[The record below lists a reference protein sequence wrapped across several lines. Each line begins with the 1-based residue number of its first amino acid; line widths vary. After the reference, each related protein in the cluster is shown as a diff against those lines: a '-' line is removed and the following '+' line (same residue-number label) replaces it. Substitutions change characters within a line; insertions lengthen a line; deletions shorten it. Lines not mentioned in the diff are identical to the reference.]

1 MSSHLT
7 RLVFRSIIAD
17 QPLTYRGCRLR
28 AARPHIV
35 ARRTRG
41 IPHVQRRTFMDLFK
55 QRRKAKPME
64 MPAGLLVMSEVS
76 HSLDTGVRP
85 PQPKAVTEALK
96 TFFTQRKGAFEQF
109 HVTKALISFQYL
121 LDNPREDG
129 QPWLSAQELLA
140 DIYGPLLHIAHRP
153 ESDMDTHIK
162 FGKLLLDECSRQLD
176 GSPADE
182 SKVPQPAHDLFLKR
196 IQLLSAFGG
205 AVEARDLAARASESH
220 SDLSVEQL
228 QVQRD
233 VWGMVLNGLSQEEG
247 VEEMRKATDLIQS
260 LSIPVTAKMQHS
272 LVTFFCGRK
281 ELQDAKFW
289 YDYPLVNGF
298 GKKGGKPTPRTYA
311 VLLKA
316 CAMSGDLS
324 FGHEL
329 VASLL
334 KTEMPEKGAWDAVF
348 LWSAAIGK
356 GVDEVDRMM
365 NVMIRRNDEARQK
378 NPAIELIRPD
388 IETLNALVELAISR
402 QDPYSAERYIALGE
416 KRGIIPDEKTYA
428 MQIQYRVSVKDLD
441 GARAAYYNLQ
451 GEFSGAEQSVKA
463 VNSLIRALCEN
474 QQHHFD
480 EMMVMVDD
488 LHERKAH
495 FAPQT
500 IAALCVLHLRRGE
513 AHDAIDLLQVHAHQ
527 YSPEQRAHIQKG
539 LLSFTLDPGTSTAEA
554 WESYQVM
561 RRVFSETPREDRLKV
576 MDEFFSRKRSDMACH
591 VFFHMRNHVTPELCA
606 NRDVYVAAFAGFAR
620 CADAESLELAHNQ
633 LKLDFSVDLD
643 TRLRNALMLA
653 YGSTDQSTKALR
665 FWREICESKEGPSYN
680 SIAIAFRACE
690 SMHHGYGHA
699 RSIWKRLKEQ
709 DVEIDKTIWKA
720 YMCAMASNFQHDEA
734 QAMIETVE
742 EEYGFPLDLDI
753 LGNWF
758 NCTLTSER
766 QRIVEAWIKER
777 YPDIWDQLEALGHW
791 VTMDG
796 FGYRQYYINR
806 NLDP

>member
-1 MSSHLT
+1 
-7 RLVFRSIIAD
+7 
-17 QPLTYRGCRLR
+17 
-28 AARPHIV
+28 
-35 ARRTRG
+35 
-41 IPHVQRRTFMDLFK
+41 
-55 QRRKAKPME
+55 ME
-64 MPAGLLVMSEVS
+64 MPAGLLVLSEVS
-76 HSLDTGVRP
+76 HNLDTGVRP
-85 PQPKAVTEALK
+85 PEPKAVAEALK

-109 HVTKALISFQYL
+109 HVTRALVSFQYL

-129 QPWLSAQELLA
+129 RPWLSVEELLT
-140 DIYGPLLHIAHRP
+140 DIYGPLLRVAHRP
-153 ESDMDTHIK
+153 ESDTAVHIK
-162 FGKLLLDECSRQLD
+162 FGKLLLDECTRQLD
-176 GSPADE
+176 EAPTDE
-182 SKVPQPAHDLFLKR
+182 SISPRTPQDLFLKR

-205 AVEARDLAARASESH
+205 AAEARDLAANAFKSLSE
-220 SDLSVEQL
+220 LSYEQ
-228 QVQRD
+228 QQTQRNI
-233 VWGMVLNGLSQEEG
+233 WGMILFGLRQEG
-247 VEEMRKATDLIQS
+247 SIEEMRKAEDAIRS
-260 LSIPVTAKMQHS
+260 LSITVTPKMQHS
-272 LVTFFCGRK
+272 LVAFFCEHTK
-281 ELQDAKFW
+281 LQDAKFW
-289 YDYPLVNGF
+289 YEYPLVNNF
-298 GKKGGKPTPRTYA
+298 GKKSAKPTPRTYA
-311 VLLKA
+311 ALLKA
-316 CAMSGDLS
+316 CAMTGDLS
-324 FGHEL
+324 FGHEV

-334 KTEMPEKGAWDAVF
+334 KTDMPEKGAWDAVF

-378 NPAIELIRPD
+378 NPAVDIIRPD
-388 IETLNALVELAISR
+388 IETLNALVEFAISR

-416 KRGIIPDEKTYA
+416 KRGIMPDEKTYA
-428 MQIQYRVSVKDLD
+428 MQIEYRISVKDLD

-451 GEFSGAEQSVKA
+451 GEFSGAEYGVK
-463 VNSLIRALCEN
+463 VINSLIQALCEH

-527 YSPEQRAHIQKG
+527 YSPEQRAHIRKG
-539 LLSFTLDPGTSTAEA
+539 LLSFTLDPETSTAEA
-554 WESYQVM
+554 WESYQVL

-576 MDEFFSRKRSDMACH
+576 MDEFFSRQRSDMACH
-591 VFFHMRNHVTPELCA
+591 VFFHMRNHVTPELNA
-606 NRDVYVAAFAGFAR
+606 NRDVYVAAFVGFAR

-653 YGSTDQSTKALR
+653 YGCTDQSTKALR

-690 SMHHGYGHA
+690 DMHHGYGHA

-720 YMCAMASNFQHDEA
+720 YMCAMAANFQHDEA

-742 EEYGFPLDLDI
+742 EEYGFPLDLD
-753 LGNWF
+753 
-758 NCTLTSER
+758 
-766 QRIVEAWIKER
+766 
-777 YPDIWDQLEALGHW
+777 
-791 VTMDG
+791 M
-796 FGYRQYYINR
+796 
-806 NLDP
+806 